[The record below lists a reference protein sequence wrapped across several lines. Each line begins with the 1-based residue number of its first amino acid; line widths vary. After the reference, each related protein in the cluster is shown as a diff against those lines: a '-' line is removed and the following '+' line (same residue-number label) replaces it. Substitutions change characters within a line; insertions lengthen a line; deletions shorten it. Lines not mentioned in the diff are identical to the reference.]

1 MNTKNK
7 ILLEAVENYDR
18 RLSKIEM
25 VLKEALTH
33 PIFRFENELE
43 YQLFEGAV
51 YGVGRAPASAKMN
64 VRGGGSGRFGEYTKT
79 LGRFRELVTS
89 ISDVNMLTSPQ
100 DFISSL
106 EDIFDILDLI
116 VNIFSAEDAE
126 EPTKKEA
133 RILLYKLSSF
143 LTKNVQITIDLKRRM
158 KIEKNSLEKEIKSL
172 DKEIEKFDS
181 LRSNIVGYINTFTKQ
196 IPKGYT
202 ALEAQKDFLASE
214 APSLK
219 ADELEAEIKRK
230 KRGFFGGLADK
241 IKGLF

>member
-18 RLSKIEM
+18 TLSKIEM

-33 PIFRFENELE
+33 PVFRFENELE
-43 YQLFEGAV
+43 YQLFESF
-51 YGVGRAPASAKMN
+51 GRAPKLGSIALG
-64 VRGGGSGRFGEYTKT
+64 GGGSGRFGEYTKT

-89 ISDVNMLTSPQ
+89 LSDVNMLTSPQ

-106 EDIFDILDLI
+106 EDIFDILDLV
-116 VNIFSAEDAE
+116 VNIFSAEDAK

-143 LTKNVQITIDLKRRM
+143 LTKNVQITVDLKRKM

-202 ALEAQKDFLASE
+202 ALEAQEDLLASE
-214 APSLK
+214 APNLK